1 MLKRIA
7 TQQSQSRV
15 ELARKALAILA
26 YVKRPLH
33 SDELCDILSVRSNQ
47 KRLDRLFRPSCAT
60 ILDCCRG
67 LVVLDQTTSTIHLV
81 HFSLQEYIQ
90 NDTFGQK
97 VAPPITMGKLC
108 LEYLKMDNFATG
120 SCALEEDILDR
131 IESYPFYPY
140 AARWWGYHV
149 NGYDSLITSTLELL
163 WSSPHRASLTQMFIY
178 DAGLREEYWCAEE
191 ANSNNP
197 LTLAAWYHMHE
208 ASRILLDD
216 YQIPVDSATSLG
228 TTALIRSASEN
239 DTTLAKMLIE
249 RGADPYRCNWYGS
262 TLHCVA
268 EAGHCEVMEYLLG
281 LGLDVDLRNDKG
293 RTPLHCAAQMG
304 RTDVAKLLL
313 QRGATIDATDDWG
326 VTPLGE
332 ALRNEESCDVW
343 FILMEHMAKAEM
355 PIEVVRLLTS
365 IGADP

>member
-26 YVKRPLH
+26 YVKRPLQ

-60 ILDCCRG
+60 ILDCCGG

-90 NDTFGQK
+90 NDPFGQK

-120 SCALEEDILDR
+120 SCALEEDILER

-163 WSSPHRASLTQMFIY
+163 WSSPHRASLAQMFKY

-197 LTLAAWYHMHE
+197 LTLVAWYHMHE
-208 ASRILLDD
+208 PSRILLDD

-239 DTTLAKMLIE
+239 DITLAKMLIE

-281 LGLDVDLRNDKG
+281 LGLDVDLRDDNG

-304 RTDVAKLLL
+304 RTGVAKLLL
-313 QRGATIDATDDWG
+313 QRGATIDATDDIG
-326 VTPLGE
+326 LTPLGE
-332 ALRNEESCDVW
+332 ALRNEESCDVC
-343 FILMEHMAKAEM
+343 FILMEHMAKAGM
-355 PIEVVRLLTS
+355 HVDVVRLLTS